1 MKIIYG
7 TSNKAKVENLRK
19 IFKKLEVDIDLETLS
34 DIGFNEEIIENRKDF
49 WRKFRNKSKCN

>member
-49 WRKFRNKSKCN
+49 